1 MLLRKL
7 NQIGGEFL
15 KNKYE
20 NINMIELDAPED
32 IVDIF
37 IECALNADKHK
48 NAIGLIANRHLVEY
62 TMATALSFD
71 CFNVLKVDLDFE
83 DESEFI
89 ISINSDGNITVLPAT
104 DYKLFEQI
112 DYVYISYDGDVGQD
126 VIDWFVDHDRDVSLF
141 GLYDEPVCKR
151 DKSVGQKRSSRVAEY
166 DTDDGYHVTVKCDL
180 DANAALKIIEDMEKR
195 IARINDTFSEMDR
208 FRQLFHW

>member
-1 MLLRKL
+1 MPLRTL

-20 NINMIELDAPED
+20 NINMIELDVPED

-37 IECALNADKHK
+37 IERASNTDKHK
-48 NAIGLIANRHLVEY
+48 NTIGLIANRHLVEY
-62 TMATALSFD
+62 VMTTALFFD

-112 DYVYISYDGDVGQD
+112 DSGYISYDGDVGQD
-126 VIDWFVDHDRDVSLF
+126 IIDWFVDHDRDVTLF
-141 GLYDEPVCKR
+141 GLYDEPICKR
-151 DKSVGQKRSSRVAEY
+151 DKYTTEKRRSHVTEY
-166 DTDDGYHVTVKCDL
+166 DTDDGYHVTVKCNL
-180 DANAALKIIEDMEKR
+180 DADEALKIIEDMEKR
-195 IARINDTFSEMDR
+195 IDKMNDAFAEMDR
-208 FRQLFHW
+208 FRRLFQW